1 MKQSIRRISAALSA
15 LVLVSL
21 AGCSSKTPSN
31 NVETAYV
38 DKEYGFQLEAP
49 AAGEEV
55 AVMHTSKGD
64 ITMRFFPEAA
74 PKTVQNFKEHAK
86 SGYYD
91 GLTFHRVIENFM
103 IQGGDPKGNG
113 TGGESIFGDKFED
126 EFDQKLLNLNGAV
139 SMANSGPNTNGS
151 QFFINQSNASAFGK
165 RDDYTDKAMQ
175 QQYKDAYEQLS
186 KMYGSQFTNQFK
198 NWKSYYDSQY
208 TETYIYD
215 WIPDEVWAL
224 YEKHGGNIS
233 LDGAWRKTGGH
244 TVFAQVIEGMDVVEA
259 IAAVSTDDNNKPVK
273 NVTIDSIEL
282 VPYGG

>member
-1 MKQSIRRISAALSA
+1 
-15 LVLVSL
+15 
-21 AGCSSKTPSN
+21 
-31 NVETAYV
+31 
-38 DKEYGFQLEAP
+38 
-49 AAGEEV
+49 
-55 AVMHTSKGD
+55 
-64 ITMRFFPEAA
+64 
-74 PKTVQNFKEHAK
+74 
-86 SGYYD
+86 
-91 GLTFHRVIENFM
+91 M

-113 TGGESIFGDKFED
+113 TGGESIYGDKFED

-175 QQYKDAYEQLS
+175 QQYKDAYEQLAQ
-186 KMYGSQFTNQFK
+186 MYGSQFTNQFK

>member
-31 NVETAYV
+31 NVETAYA